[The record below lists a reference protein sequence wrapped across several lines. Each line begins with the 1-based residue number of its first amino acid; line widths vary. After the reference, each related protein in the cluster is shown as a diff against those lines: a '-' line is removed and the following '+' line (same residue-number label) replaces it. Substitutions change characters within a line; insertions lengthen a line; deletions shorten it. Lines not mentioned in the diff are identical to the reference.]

1 MAYYYLV
8 SQLPNI
14 SSSESKSAL
23 PLNGKEFIELASR
36 FITEEEKTVLES
48 LSLVPPME
56 SLSTG
61 SVFLDTWYEKE
72 RNLRC
77 ALAQIRAQKLKKDS
91 IPLPPGCTAD
101 IISAART
108 AVGMDSPLSA
118 EEFLYDYRLRLL
130 DDLRPLDGFSIDAV
144 YAYGIKLLLVERM
157 KKFEVENGKTS
168 YHKIYD
174 TILNEDNGD
183 VR

>member
-14 SSSESKSAL
+14 SAAESKSAL
-23 PLNGKEFIELASR
+23 PLTSESFREIAGR
-36 FITEEEKTVLES
+36 FISEKEKSVLNN
-48 LSLVPPME
+48 LSLVPSME
-56 SLSTG
+56 LNASG
-61 SVFLDTWYEKE
+61 SKFLDIWYEKE

-77 ALAQIRAQKLKKDS
+77 ALAQIRAQKLKKDTF
-91 IPLPPGCTAD
+91 PLPAGCTAD

-118 EEFLYDYRLRLL
+118 EQFLYEYRLRLL
-130 DDLRPLDGFSIDAV
+130 DDLRPLDAFSIDAV
-144 YAYGIKLLLVERM
+144 YAYGIKLMLVERM
-157 KKFEVENGKTS
+157 RKFEVENGKTS

-174 TILNEDNGD
+174 TILDGD
-183 VR
+183 KQ

>member
-14 SSSESKSAL
+14 SSTESKSAL
-23 PLNGKEFIELASR
+23 PLNGEQFRELASR
-36 FITEEEKTVLES
+36 FITEEEKVILEG

-56 SLSTG
+56 SVSTG

-77 ALAQIRAQKLKKDS
+77 ALAQIRAQKMKKDS

-118 EEFLYDYRLRLL
+118 EQFLYDYRLRLL
-130 DDLRPLDGFSIDAV
+130 DDLRPLDAFSIDAV
-144 YAYGIKLLLVERM
+144 YAYGIRLMLVERM
-157 KKFEVENGKTS
+157 RKFEVENGQTS

-174 TILNEDNGD
+174 EILDGD
-183 VR
+183 K

>member
-14 SSSESKSAL
+14 SAAESKASL
-23 PLNGKEFIELASR
+23 PLNSESFREIASR
-36 FITEEEKTVLES
+36 FITEKEKSVLDG

-56 SLSTG
+56 LKNTG
-61 SVFLDTWYEKE
+61 SAFLDVWYEKE

-77 ALAQIRAQKLKKDS
+77 ALAQIRAQKLKKDTF
-91 IPLPPGCTAD
+91 PLPAGCTAD

-118 EEFLYDYRLRLL
+118 EQFLYEYRLRLL

-144 YAYGIKLLLVERM
+144 YAYGLRLMLVERM
-157 KKFEVENGKTS
+157 RKFEVENGKTS

-174 TILNEDNGD
+174 EILDGD
-183 VR
+183 K

>member
-14 SSSESKSAL
+14 SSTEGKSAL
-23 PLNGKEFIELASR
+23 PLTTEQFRELATR
-36 FITEEEKTVLES
+36 FISEEEKAVLER
-48 LSLVPPME
+48 LSLVPAIE
-56 SLSTG
+56 LTSTG
-61 SVFLDTWYEKE
+61 SAFLDVWYEKE

-118 EEFLYDYRLRLL
+118 EQFLYEYRLRLL
-130 DDLRPLDGFSIDAV
+130 DDLRPLDAFSIDAV
-144 YAYGIKLLLVERM
+144 YAYGLRLMLVERM
-157 KKFEVENGKTS
+157 RKFEVENGKTS

-174 TILNEDNGD
+174 EILVGD
-183 VR
+183 K

>member
-23 PLNGKEFIELASR
+23 PLNGMQFLELASR
-36 FITEEEKTVLES
+36 FISEEEKEILKN
-48 LSLVPPME
+48 LSLIPPME
-56 SLSTG
+56 LSSTG
-61 SVFLDTWYEKE
+61 SKFLDIWYEKE

-77 ALAQIRAQKLKKDS
+77 ALAQIRAQKMKKDS
-91 IPLPPGCTAD
+91 VPLPPGCTAD

-118 EEFLYDYRLRLL
+118 EEFLYEYRLRLL

-144 YAYGIKLLLVERM
+144 YAYGLRLMLVERM
-157 KKFEVENGKTS
+157 RKFEVENGKAS

-174 TILNEDNGD
+174 TILDGD
-183 VR
+183 K

>member
-14 SSSESKSAL
+14 SSTESKTSL
-23 PLNGKEFIELASR
+23 PLNTESFRELVSR
-36 FITEEEKTVLES
+36 YISVDEKVVINA
-48 LSLVPPME
+48 LSLVPPKE
-56 SLSTG
+56 LETTG
-61 SVFLDTWYEKE
+61 STFLDNWYEKE

-77 ALAQIRAQKLKKDS
+77 ALAQIRAQKMKKDS
-91 IPLPPGCTAD
+91 VPLPPGCTAD
-101 IISAART
+101 IITVART

-118 EEFLYDYRLRLL
+118 EQFLFDYRLRLL
-130 DDLRPLDGFSIDAV
+130 DDLRPLDAFSIDAV
-144 YAYGIKLLLVERM
+144 YAYGLKLMLVERM

-174 TILNEDNGD
+174 TILDGDNK
-183 VR
+183 

>member
-14 SSSESKSAL
+14 SYSESKSAL
-23 PLNGKEFIELASR
+23 PLNGEQFRELASR
-36 FITEEEKTVLES
+36 FITEEEKVILEG

-56 SLSTG
+56 SVCTG

-77 ALAQIRAQKLKKDS
+77 ALAQIRAQKMKKDS

-118 EEFLYDYRLRLL
+118 EQFLYEYRLRLL

-144 YAYGIKLLLVERM
+144 YAYGIRLMLVERM
-157 KKFEVENGKTS
+157 RKFEVENGKTS
-168 YHKIYD
+168 YHEIYD
-174 TILNEDNGD
+174 TILDGD
-183 VR
+183 K

>member
-14 SSSESKSAL
+14 SVAESKAAL
-23 PLNGKEFIELASR
+23 PLNSSSFREIASR
-36 FITEEEKTVLES
+36 FISDKEKSILNG
-48 LSLVPPME
+48 LSLVPSME
-56 SLSTG
+56 LNATG
-61 SVFLDTWYEKE
+61 SKFLDIWYEKE

-77 ALAQIRAQKLKKDS
+77 ALAQIRAQKLKKDTF
-91 IPLPPGCTAD
+91 PLPAGCTAD

-118 EEFLYDYRLRLL
+118 EQFLYEYRLRLL
-130 DDLRPLDGFSIDAV
+130 DDLRPLDAFSIDAV
-144 YAYGIKLLLVERM
+144 YAYGIRLMLVERM
-157 KKFEVENGKTS
+157 RKFEVENGKTS

-174 TILNEDNGD
+174 TILDGD
-183 VR
+183 K

>member
-14 SSSESKSAL
+14 SPSETKSNL

-36 FITEEEKTVLES
+36 FISEAEKKVLES

-56 SLSTG
+56 LISTG
-61 SVFLDTWYEKE
+61 SVFLDVWYEKE

-77 ALAQIRAQKLKKDS
+77 ALAQIRAQKMKKDS
-91 IPLPPGCTAD
+91 VPLPPGCTAD

-118 EEFLYDYRLRLL
+118 EQFLYEYRLRLL
-130 DDLRPLDGFSIDAV
+130 DDLRPLDSFSIDAV

-174 TILNEDNGD
+174 TILDGDNEAA
-183 VR
+183 R

>member
-14 SSSESKSAL
+14 SAGESKANL
-23 PLNGKEFIELASR
+23 PMNTVQFREVAGR
-36 FITEEEKTVLES
+36 FITPKEKTVLEG
-48 LSLVPPME
+48 LSLVPPLE
-56 SLSTG
+56 LSSTG
-61 SVFLDTWYEKE
+61 SAFLDVWYEKE

-77 ALAQIRAQKLKKDS
+77 ALAQIRAQKMKKDS
-91 IPLPPGCTAD
+91 FPLPAGCTAD

-118 EEFLYDYRLRLL
+118 EQFLYEYRLRLL

-168 YHKIYD
+168 YHEIYD
-174 TILNEDNGD
+174 TILSNE
-183 VR
+183 

>member
-14 SSSESKSAL
+14 SSAESKSAL
-23 PLNGKEFIELASR
+23 PLTSESFREIASR
-36 FITEEEKTVLES
+36 FISEKEKSILNG
-48 LSLVPPME
+48 LSLVPSME
-56 SLSTG
+56 LNTTG
-61 SVFLDTWYEKE
+61 SKFLDIWYEKE

-77 ALAQIRAQKLKKDS
+77 ALAQIRAQKLKKDTF
-91 IPLPPGCTAD
+91 PLPAGCTAD

-118 EEFLYDYRLRLL
+118 EQFLYEYRLRLL

-144 YAYGIKLLLVERM
+144 YAYGLRLMLVERM
-157 KKFEVENGKTS
+157 RKFEVENGKTS

-174 TILNEDNGD
+174 TILDGD
-183 VR
+183 K

>member
-14 SSSESKSAL
+14 STAESKSAL
-23 PLNGKEFIELASR
+23 PLTSTSFREIAGR
-36 FITEEEKTVLES
+36 FITDKEKSILNG

-56 SLSTG
+56 LKATG
-61 SVFLDTWYEKE
+61 SRFLDIWYEKE

-91 IPLPPGCTAD
+91 FPLPAGCTAD

-118 EEFLYDYRLRLL
+118 EQFLYDYRLRLL
-130 DDLRPLDGFSIDAV
+130 DDLRPLDAFSIDAV
-144 YAYGIKLLLVERM
+144 YAYGIRLMLVERM
-157 KKFEVENGKTS
+157 RKFEVENGQTS

-174 TILNEDNGD
+174 TILNNDDGD
-183 VR
+183 K

>member
-14 SSSESKSAL
+14 SSSEGKAAL
-23 PLNGKEFIELASR
+23 PLTTEQFREIASR
-36 FITEEEKTVLES
+36 FISEDEKAVLEG

-56 SLSTG
+56 LTSTG
-61 SVFLDTWYEKE
+61 SAFLDVWYEKE

-91 IPLPPGCTAD
+91 VPLPPGCTAD

-118 EEFLYDYRLRLL
+118 EQFLYEYRLRLL

-144 YAYGIKLLLVERM
+144 YAYGLRLMLVERM
-157 KKFEVENGKTS
+157 RKFEVENGKTS

-174 TILNEDNGD
+174 TILDGDNE
-183 VR
+183 VK

>member
-14 SSSESKSAL
+14 SGAEGKSAL
-23 PLNGKEFIELASR
+23 PLSSSAFKELCSR
-36 FITEEEKTVLES
+36 FLSEDEKLQVQG
-48 LSLVPPME
+48 LSLVPPKE
-56 SLSTG
+56 KSSTG

-72 RNLRC
+72 RSLRY
-77 ALAQIRAQKLKKDS
+77 ALAQIRAQKMKKDAS
-91 IPLPPGCTAD
+91 VLPGGVTAD
-101 IISAART
+101 IIQAART

-118 EEFLYDYRLRLL
+118 EQFLFDYRIRLL
-130 DDLRPLDGFSIDAV
+130 DEIRPLDSFSVDAV

-157 KKFEVENGKTS
+157 KKFDADIGKTS

-174 TILNEDNGD
+174 NILEGD
-183 VR
+183 K

>member
-14 SSSESKSAL
+14 SAAEGKSAL
-23 PLNGKEFIELASR
+23 PLNEASFKELCCR
-36 FITEEEKTVLES
+36 FLSEEEKITLNG
-48 LSLVPPME
+48 LSLVPPKE
-56 SLSTG
+56 LSSTG

-72 RNLRC
+72 RNLRY
-77 ALAQIRAQKLKKDS
+77 ALAQIRAQKMKKDAS
-91 IPLPPGCTAD
+91 VLPPGVTAD
-101 IISAART
+101 IVQAART

-118 EEFLYDYRLRLL
+118 EQFLFDYRIRLL
-130 DDLRPLDGFSIDAV
+130 DELRPLDSFSVDAV

-157 KKFEVENGKTS
+157 KKFDVEIGKTS

-174 TILNEDNGD
+174 NILDGD
-183 VR
+183 VK

>member
-14 SSSESKSAL
+14 SSSESKAAL
-23 PLNGKEFIELASR
+23 PLTGTEFVELASR
-36 FITEEEKTVLES
+36 FITEDEKAVLQG
-48 LSLVPPME
+48 LSLIPPME
-56 SLSTG
+56 NISTG
-61 SVFLDTWYEKE
+61 SAFLDVWYEKE

-77 ALAQIRAQKLKKDS
+77 ALAQIRAQKMKKDS

-118 EEFLYDYRLRLL
+118 EQFLFEYRLRLL

-144 YAYGIKLLLVERM
+144 YAYGLRLMLVERM
-157 KKFEVENGKTS
+157 RKFEVENGKTS

-174 TILNEDNGD
+174 EILVGD
-183 VR
+183 K

>member
-1 MAYYYLV
+1 VAYYYLV

-23 PLNGKEFIELASR
+23 PLNGEQFIELASR
-36 FITEEEKTVLES
+36 FISEAEKSILRKI
-48 LSLVPPME
+48 SLVPPTE
-56 SLSTG
+56 KSSTG
-61 SVFLDTWYEKE
+61 SAFLDVWYEKE
-72 RNLRC
+72 RNLRF

-91 IPLPPGCTAD
+91 IPLPAGCTAD

-118 EEFLYDYRLRLL
+118 EQFLYEYRLRLL
-130 DDLRPLDGFSIDAV
+130 DDLRPMDSFSIDAV

-174 TILNEDNGD
+174 EILAGDNEAE
-183 VR
+183 R

>member
-14 SSSESKSAL
+14 SSTESKSAL
-23 PLNGKEFIELASR
+23 PLNAAQFLELASR
-36 FITEEEKTVLES
+36 FISDDEKTVLAG

-56 SLSTG
+56 LTPTG
-61 SVFLDTWYEKE
+61 SAFLDIWYEKE

-91 IPLPPGCTAD
+91 VPLPAGCTAD
-101 IISAART
+101 IVSAART

-118 EEFLYDYRLRLL
+118 EQFLFEYRLHLL

-144 YAYGIKLLLVERM
+144 YAYGLRLMLVERM
-157 KKFEVENGKTS
+157 RKFEVENGKTS

-174 TILNEDNGD
+174 TILDGD
-183 VR
+183 K

>member
-14 SSSESKSAL
+14 SASEGKTAL
-23 PLNGKEFIELASR
+23 PLNTEEFRELASR
-36 FITEEEKTVLES
+36 FISNEEKAVLEG

-56 SLSTG
+56 LTSTG
-61 SVFLDTWYEKE
+61 SAFLDVWYEKE
-72 RNLRC
+72 RNLRF

-91 IPLPPGCTAD
+91 VPLPPGCTAD

-118 EEFLYDYRLRLL
+118 EEYLNQYRMDTLKSLT
-130 DDLRPLDGFSIDAV
+130 PIDGFCVDAI
-144 YAYGIKLLLVERM
+144 YAYGLKLMLAQRMRLFDVEI
-157 KKFEVENGKTS
+157 GKDS

-174 TILNEDNGD
+174 EILGD
-183 VR
+183 AK

>member
-8 SQLPNI
+8 SRLPNI
-14 SSSESKSAL
+14 SAGESKANL
-23 PLNGKEFIELASR
+23 PLNTNQFRELAGR
-36 FITEEEKTVLES
+36 FISPKEKSVLEG
-48 LSLVPPME
+48 LSLVPSKE
-56 SLSTG
+56 LESTG
-61 SVFLDTWYEKE
+61 SAFLDIWYEKE

-77 ALAQIRAQKLKKDS
+77 ALAQIRAQKMKKDS

-118 EEFLYDYRLRLL
+118 EQFLYDYRLRLL
-130 DDLRPLDGFSIDAV
+130 DDLRPLDSFSIDAV
-144 YAYGIKLLLVERM
+144 YAYGIRLMLVERM
-157 KKFEVENGKTS
+157 RKFEVENGKTS

-174 TILNEDNGD
+174 EILDGD
-183 VR
+183 K

>member
-14 SSSESKSAL
+14 SSGESKANL
-23 PLNGKEFIELASR
+23 PMNTVQFREVAGR
-36 FITEEEKTVLES
+36 FITPKEKAVLDE

-56 SLSTG
+56 LSSTG
-61 SVFLDTWYEKE
+61 SAFLDVWYEKE

-77 ALAQIRAQKLKKDS
+77 ALAQIRAQKMKKDS
-91 IPLPPGCTAD
+91 FPFPAGCTAD

-118 EEFLYDYRLRLL
+118 EQFLYEYRLRLL
-130 DDLRPLDGFSIDAV
+130 DDLRPLDAFSIDAV
-144 YAYGIKLLLVERM
+144 YAYGLRLMLVERM
-157 KKFEVENGKTS
+157 RKFEVENGKTS
-168 YHKIYD
+168 YHEIYD
-174 TILNEDNGD
+174 TILDGD
-183 VR
+183 K